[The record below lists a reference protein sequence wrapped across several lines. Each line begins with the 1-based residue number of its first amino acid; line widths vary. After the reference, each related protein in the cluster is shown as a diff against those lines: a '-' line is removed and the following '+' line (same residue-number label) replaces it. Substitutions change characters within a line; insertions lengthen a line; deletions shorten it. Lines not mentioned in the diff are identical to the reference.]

1 MDNKFNMKKILY
13 VANTDLHINL
23 CHLPYLKYLKEH
35 NYIIHVATN
44 TDINIDYCDRKI
56 SIPITRS
63 PYKLSNILAIKYL
76 KKVIDKEK
84 YHLIVVNTPMGAVVG
99 RIAAISSRKKNNTK
113 IVYIAHGFH
122 FFKGC
127 LKRNY
132 ILYYPV
138 EKILSKYTDTIITL
152 NEEDYNSA
160 LKHFN
165 TNIEYIKGIGF
176 DQTKLDKKLKKAEML
191 QLKRKLNLDNN
202 YIITYIAEIS
212 KRKGQIPL
220 LKILSKMNLDNIK
233 ILFVGNNL
241 LEKKINRL
249 LKKYQLENKVVILG
263 FRNDISDIL
272 DISDLIISVSNQEG
286 LPLNIM
292 EAMYKNKNIIVS
304 NCRGNRDLITNLYN
318 GLVVNMNDE
327 QEFINAVYK
336 FKNHKYKNKVVNKKL
351 ALDYTISSVLNR
363 YIKIFEK
370 YLK

>member
-1 MDNKFNMKKILY
+1 
-13 VANTDLHINL
+13 
-23 CHLPYLKYLKEH
+23 
-35 NYIIHVATN
+35 
-44 TDINIDYCDRKI
+44 
-56 SIPITRS
+56 
-63 PYKLSNILAIKYL
+63 
-76 KKVIDKEK
+76 
-84 YHLIVVNTPMGAVVG
+84 
-99 RIAAISSRKKNNTK
+99 
-113 IVYIAHGFH
+113 
-122 FFKGC
+122 
-127 LKRNY
+127 
-132 ILYYPV
+132 
-138 EKILSKYTDTIITL
+138 
-152 NEEDYNSA
+152 
-160 LKHFN
+160 
-165 TNIEYIKGIGF
+165 
-176 DQTKLDKKLKKAEML
+176 
-191 QLKRKLNLDNN
+191 
-202 YIITYIAEIS
+202 
-212 KRKGQIPL
+212 
-220 LKILSKMNLDNIK
+220 MNLDNIK